1 MTTKKAK
8 SEKQPIPMELLQ
20 DLIEAGAEVK
30 DLTITIAG
38 QEITIKYRELT
49 WLEKS
54 KVLSEALEY
63 SAIQN
68 EKGETILQVKLHHDI
83 YRREVLRLMVVNSPI
98 PFTKNVL
105 DKLPSSV
112 GEQLEKIIP
121 SPFSSEQAAAL
132 KKEPASSSEE
142 PDHQN

>member
-1 MTTKKAK
+1 MVAKKAK
-8 SEKQPIPMELLQ
+8 GAKAPIPMELLQ
-20 DLIEAGAEVK
+20 DLIEAGEEVREFT
-30 DLTITIAG
+30 LTIAG
-38 QEITIKYRELT
+38 QEIMIKYRELT

-63 SAIQN
+63 SAVQN
-68 EKGETILQVKLHHDI
+68 EKGETTLQVKLHHDV
-83 YRREVLRLMVVNSPI
+83 YRREVLRLMVVDSPI

-142 PDHQN
+142 PDFQN